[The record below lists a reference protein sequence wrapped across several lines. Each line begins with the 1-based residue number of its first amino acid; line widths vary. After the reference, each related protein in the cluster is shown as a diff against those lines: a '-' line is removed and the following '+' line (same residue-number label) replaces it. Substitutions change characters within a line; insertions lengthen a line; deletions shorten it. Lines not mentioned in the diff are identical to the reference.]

1 MAVISGLEC
10 LREPCRIRIYSDS
23 QYVVK
28 AIKEHWIVKWQQNNW
43 KRGREPVKN
52 VDLWKRMLRDMEGHN
67 VEFVWVKG
75 HAGNKYNEIC
85 DRLATS
91 AADNGPWLVDEEY
104 VNK

>member
-1 MAVISGLEC
+1 M
-10 LREPCRIRIYSDS
+10 
-23 QYVVK
+23 
-28 AIKEHWIVKWQQNNW
+28 IKEGWIVKWQQNNW

-52 VDLWKRMLRDMEGHN
+52 VDLWKRMLRDLEGHDFD
-67 VEFVWVKG
+67 FVWVKG